1 MLLNRQRVKFWQKII
16 FGFMAVLMGGFLVF
30 GYSGVA
36 SSCGTKTASSGTS
49 GIDNQIKAAVATL
62 ATKPND
68 STALLNAAQAYK
80 SRGDVQT
87 GVPDQA
93 QTNDLTKAIAYY
105 ARYIALPDSALGG
118 AAAGLRISAYQNQA
132 QIYTEL
138 VDYKSALAVYNKLLK
153 LQPGDASPYLG
164 IASTDV
170 LSNDT
175 AGAIAAFTKYLKLD
189 PHSQYASQVKGELAQ
204 LKAAASASPSPSSTP

>member
-1 MLLNRQRVKFWQKII
+1 
-16 FGFMAVLMGGFLVF
+16 MGGFLIF

-36 SSCGTKTASSGTS
+36 SSCGTKTPGNSTS

-62 ATKPND
+62 AKSPNNPA
-68 STALLNAAQAYK
+68 ALLSAAEAYAT
-80 SRGDVQT
+80 RGSVQT

-93 QTNDLTKAIAYY
+93 QTNDLTQSISYY
-105 ARYIALPDSALGG
+105 TRYIALPDSTLGG
-118 AAAGLRISAYQNQA
+118 AAAGLRVSAYENQA
-132 QIYTEL
+132 KIYSEL
-138 VDYKSALAVYNKLLK
+138 VDYKSTLAVYDKLLK

-189 PHSQYASQVKGELAQ
+189 PNSQYAPQVKVELSQ